1 MSKMIPFTGR
11 QGDRFILLVLHGDA
25 LLIVR
30 REHPLKDPHQA
41 CLYHPTHRGS
51 YKFLAFP
58 PAFWLGGVF
67 LCCVCLFLSLGCQR
81 PPSTCCILRLGPVV
95 AQEAECGRWAGEERC
110 KPRQRN
116 KQTQHKKA
124 PLRQKSGGKLRIC
137 TTLRGWDGTG
147 MPLDGVLRGC
157 SRCTISKK

>member
-1 MSKMIPFTGR
+1 MIPFTGR
-11 QGDRFILLVLHGDA
+11 QGDRLILLVLRGYA

-41 CLYHPTHRGS
+41 CLYHPTHGGS

-81 PPSTCCILRLGPVV
+81 SSPLHLLHSASWASGCPRGRMRSVGGGGTLQAETEKQADT
-95 AQEAECGRWAGEERC
+95 AQKG
-110 KPRQRN
+110 
-116 KQTQHKKA
+116 A
-124 PLRQKSGGKLRIC
+124 PETEVWGGKLRIC
-137 TTLRGWDGTG
+137 TTHPWVGWHRHASR
-147 MPLDGVLRGC
+147 GVLRGC
-157 SRCTISKK
+157 SRCAISKK